1 LSHLTILE
9 QVTNEEIT
17 AGESACHADG
27 EADGDGKEAEQQQ
40 IDRMLLVVVVQ
51 RAQHCEQT
59 NHTQTN
65 QDDAPI
71 SVHAKKIPKKRERE
85 RARLTDEGQDD
96 EEDVER
102 DPGVGGD
109 EELGDGGHLD
119 DEAGDDGR
127 HG

>member
-1 LSHLTILE
+1 MSHLTILE

-27 EADGDGKEAEQQQ
+27 EADGDGKEAEQQH

-59 NHTQTN
+59 NQTQTH
-65 QDDAPI
+65 QDCAPI
-71 SVHAKKIPKKRERE
+71 SVHAKKNPQKMGGSCG
-85 RARLTDEGQDD
+85 LTDEGQDD